1 MKKVLYAVLL
11 SLFVLFFPALLAV
24 LFAGT
29 NGMAIC
35 FILFFA
41 VNPVY
46 FAALGYFCSL
56 SFKTRWYLPILSA
69 VVYVLSMIVLF
80 DPTETAW
87 YIYAGL
93 YLFISLAV
101 GVTAALVKKSK
112 SKENNA

>member
-11 SLFVLFFPALLAV
+11 SLLVLFFPALLAV

-41 VNPVY
+41 VNPVF
-46 FAALGYFCSL
+46 FAVLGYFCSL
-56 SFKTRWYLPILSA
+56 AFRTRWYLPLIA
-69 VVYVLSMIVLF
+69 ATVYVLSMIVLF
-80 DPTETAW
+80 DPTESAW

-101 GVTAALVKKSK
+101 GVTAAVVKKSK
-112 SKENNA
+112 AKENDA